1 MQKTLDIGIRK
12 QILAFGLC
20 ISVDMGKNCLSGVEY
35 FAVSVQTKRGTGAAA
50 ACPFLTSEKS
60 VQNNNLHIYLSLYR

>member
-20 ISVDMGKNCLSGVEY
+20 ISVDMGKKLLEWRGV
-35 FAVSVQTKRGTGAAA
+35 FCCICAD
-50 ACPFLTSEKS
+50 
-60 VQNNNLHIYLSLYR
+60 